1 VVPLL
6 GRLLSDFVEMENG
19 MNKKWM
25 ALAVAATVSAPTL
38 TLADNSNVTLY
49 GTLNADIETVKAGD
63 AISSR
68 NRVSSNSSNI
78 GFRGT
83 EDLGGGLNAWFQV
96 ESNVHLDGGSSADT
110 WSSRNSAVGLKGTF
124 GSVLLGQWDSPYK
137 YATLRLDPFGD
148 TTIAAYSGIMGGGG
162 SPTSGNIDPSF
173 VNSASFDRRVR
184 NAVQYWSPIWSGF
197 SFRAAYGA
205 NEEKTTNS
213 SASNNPSLWSLSGFY
228 DNGPLYLL
236 AAYEQHKDSGAL
248 EAELPIY
255 FGPGSVLGGAAV
267 ATSGTPQGKDQ
278 AWKLGGAYTFL
289 DAFTVAAV
297 YEQLKYKSD
306 LLGLDSK
313 VKNYYLAGTY
323 KTGPHALSLT
333 YARRD
338 KVELDGLGFSGDV
351 PDSKADQYGV
361 RYGYSLS
368 KRTELYAMYTKLK
381 NGSNSYQDFAVNP
394 IGLDTTVAAA
404 ASNRGCDPQGI
415 GAGLILKF

>member
-1 VVPLL
+1 
-6 GRLLSDFVEMENG
+6 
-19 MNKKWM
+19 
-25 ALAVAATVSAPTL
+25 
-38 TLADNSNVTLY
+38 
-49 GTLNADIETVKAGD
+49 
-63 AISSR
+63 
-68 NRVSSNSSNI
+68 
-78 GFRGT
+78 
-83 EDLGGGLNAWFQV
+83 
-96 ESNVHLDGGSSADT
+96 
-110 WSSRNSAVGLKGTF
+110 
-124 GSVLLGQWDSPYK
+124 
-137 YATLRLDPFGD
+137 
-148 TTIAAYSGIMGGGG
+148 
-162 SPTSGNIDPSF
+162 
-173 VNSASFDRRVR
+173 
-184 NAVQYWSPIWSGF
+184 
-197 SFRAAYGA
+197 
-205 NEEKTTNS
+205 
-213 SASNNPSLWSLSGFY
+213 
-228 DNGPLYLL
+228 
-236 AAYEQHKDSGAL
+236 
-248 EAELPIY
+248 
-255 FGPGSVLGGAAV
+255 
-267 ATSGTPQGKDQ
+267 
-278 AWKLGGAYTFL
+278 
-289 DAFTVAAV
+289 VAAV